1 VEKSIFHLR
10 AIDTAPFSP
19 RITTMSRYYDE
30 RAVLSAGSF
39 GLAAML
45 DAVDRRLVQ
54 PLLARRRKR
63 AAYRE
68 LMALDDRQLADIGV
82 ARGEIDLAVSLV
94 GRMPPYHA

>member
-1 VEKSIFHLR
+1 
-10 AIDTAPFSP
+10 
-19 RITTMSRYYDE
+19 MSRYYDE

-39 GLAAML
+39 GFAAML
-45 DAVDRRLVQ
+45 HGLDRILVQ
-54 PLLARRRKR
+54 PLQSWRHKR